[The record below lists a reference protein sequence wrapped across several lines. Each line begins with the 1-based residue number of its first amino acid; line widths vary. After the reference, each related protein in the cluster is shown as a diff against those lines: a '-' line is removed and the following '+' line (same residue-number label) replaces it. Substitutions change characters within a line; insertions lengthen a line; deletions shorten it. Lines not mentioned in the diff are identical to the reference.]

1 MVDGIEREFDE
12 AARVV
17 RLSQHTPVGS
27 AFADRLDLRFVPALV
42 VYDGM
47 GEVRLR
53 FSGGLPN
60 RQAVVDALK
69 QE

>member
-1 MVDGIEREFDE
+1 MVDGIEREFGE

-27 AFADRLDLRFVPALV
+27 AFADRFEIRYVPALV

-53 FSGGLPN
+53 FSGGFPD
-60 RQAVVDALK
+60 RQAVIDALK